1 MIIIRRRVFRFQV
14 PRNRTRDLRRGLG
27 FHHQGIDTTRNRFRE
42 GRVRVRVRMRSVKKK
57 KRKTR
62 WFVHC
67 IYIYCDLRVLYNNV
81 IE

>member
-57 KRKTR
+57 KKKNSVVCTL
-62 WFVHC
+62 
-67 IYIYCDLRVLYNNV
+67 YIHIL
-81 IE
+81 